1 MCSDAIRWR
10 RLPGEGRYARPE
22 RERRFIVQGDG
33 PPPDRSS
40 RLIEDRYLTGTTLR
54 LRRVSAGPE
63 VVHKLTQ
70 KVRRQPADP
79 AEVTLTNL
87 YLSEAEYRLLHDLPA
102 HVLTKTRHA
111 CPVGDRTFV
120 LDEYHD
126 HLAGLRLAEVEVDE
140 LGAILALPTWI
151 GNEVTHDERFSGGYL
166 AAASPA
172 QVVAVLAIATSP
184 RSGS

>member
-10 RLPGEGRYARPE
+10 RVLGQGRYAKPE
-22 RERRFIVQGDG
+22 RERRFLVEGDG
-33 PPPDRSS
+33 PPRDRSA

-63 VVHKLTQ
+63 AVHKLTQ
-70 KVRRQPADP
+70 KVRRRPVDP

-87 YLSEAEYRLLHDLPA
+87 YLSEAEYGLLRAIPA
-102 HVLTKTRHA
+102 DVLTKTRHA
-111 CPVGDRTFV
+111 CPFGDRTFV
-120 LDEYHD
+120 LDEYHG

-140 LGAILALPTWI
+140 LGATLALPTWI
-151 GNEVTHDERFSGGYL
+151 GTEVTHDERFSGGFL

-172 QVVAVLAIATSP
+172 QVVAILAVATSP
-184 RSGS
+184 DSGS